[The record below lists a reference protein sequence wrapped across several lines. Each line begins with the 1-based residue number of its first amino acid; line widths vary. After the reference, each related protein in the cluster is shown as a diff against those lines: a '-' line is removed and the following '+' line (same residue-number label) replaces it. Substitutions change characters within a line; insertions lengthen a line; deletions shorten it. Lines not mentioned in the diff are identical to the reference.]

1 MNRTTFGLAI
11 LALVAAACAGG
22 TAAQPTADAL
32 EPITV
37 DQFVAEL
44 EASTRPTVVN
54 LWASWCIPCRSEAPL
69 LAAAHTA
76 FGEDVNFLGIA
87 TEDAPSDSAAFI
99 EEFGLTFANRAD
111 RAGAIRAHL
120 SGIGMPVTVFVR
132 PGGEI
137 LRTHYGVI
145 DDAALALGIDDL
157 LSES

>member
-1 MNRTTFGLAI
+1 MNRTTMGLAI
-11 LALVAAACAGG
+11 VALVAAACTGRSATPVTGD
-22 TAAQPTADAL
+22 PL

-37 DQFVAEL
+37 EEFVAVL
-44 EASTRPTVVN
+44 EASTQPTVVN

-69 LAAAHTA
+69 LVTAHDA
-76 FGEDVNFLGIA
+76 FGDDVTFLGIA

-99 EEFGLTFANRAD
+99 EEFGLTFENRAD

-120 SGIGMPVTVFVR
+120 SGIGMPVTIFVR

-137 LRTHYGVI
+137 LRTHHGVI

-157 LSES
+157 LAES

>member
-1 MNRTTFGLAI
+1 MNRTTFRLAI

-22 TAAQPTADAL
+22 SAGQPAVDAL

-44 EASTRPTVVN
+44 EASTKPTVVN

-69 LAAAHTA
+69 LVAAHTA
-76 FGEDVNFLGIA
+76 FGGDVNFLGIA

-99 EEFGLTFANRAD
+99 EEFGLPFENRAD

-120 SGIGMPVTVFVR
+120 GAIGMPVTVFVR

-137 LRTHYGVI
+137 LRIHHGVI

-157 LSES
+157 LAEG